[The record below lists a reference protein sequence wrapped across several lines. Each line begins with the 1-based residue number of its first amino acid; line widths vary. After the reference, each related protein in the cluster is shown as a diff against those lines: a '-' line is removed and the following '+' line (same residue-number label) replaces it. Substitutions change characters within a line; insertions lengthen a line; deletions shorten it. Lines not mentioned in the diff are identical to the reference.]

1 MIGFSRAQID
11 VLSAVFGRMASTQ
24 PNLYLA
30 FVTAMRDVDRAAAD
44 AVVGEEDPEM
54 LLRRQGA
61 ARQLRALLVLATAPV
76 GPQRT
81 DGRAPA
87 ETMPQV

>member
-30 FVTAMRDVDRAAAD
+30 FVTAMRDVDRTAAD
-44 AVVGEEDPEM
+44 AVVGEEDPDM

-61 ARQLRALLVLATAPV
+61 ARQLRALLVLASAPV
-76 GPQRT
+76 APQRGEDKT
-81 DGRAPA
+81 SFTAA
-87 ETMPQV
+87 PQV